1 MKGIVDRM
9 NFKKKSPFM
18 VKTAIACAV
27 SATLLLSG
35 CSGSAQSAQGVAATV
50 NGEKIMEA
58 DITSYIEQLRDNQEL
73 TDDSAW
79 AEYLETLNMTASDYR
94 EQIIEERIQDLLA
107 IQLAEKE
114 GISVEDSE
122 IDSYVESAKSGFET
136 DEDWQAALQKAGW
149 TEEQYRTSLKASL
162 LEQELMEN
170 AGSSDASD
178 DDVIEC
184 LSLYSDYYGHAK
196 RSSRIVFAA
205 DDTDNAQSV
214 LSQINAGTLSFEDAV
229 EQYSVES
236 TDSEGDMGWDVL
248 TAFSTA
254 YTDALDALSVGEVSP
269 LVQLDNGWCIIKCT
283 DTFDMPDNLD
293 SLDSVPSEIVEQIR
307 SILSSSSSSTAYDN
321 MVSEFRESSD
331 ITINDMPD
339 DVSYNVEVNLDSDE
353 S

>member
-1 MKGIVDRM
+1 
-9 NFKKKSPFM
+9 
-18 VKTAIACAV
+18 
-27 SATLLLSG
+27 
-35 CSGSAQSAQGVAATV
+35 
-50 NGEKIMEA
+50 
-58 DITSYIEQLRDNQEL
+58 
-73 TDDSAW
+73 
-79 AEYLETLNMTASDYR
+79 
-94 EQIIEERIQDLLA
+94 
-107 IQLAEKE
+107 
-114 GISVEDSE
+114 
-122 IDSYVESAKSGFET
+122 
-136 DEDWQAALQKAGW
+136 
-149 TEEQYRTSLKASL
+149 
-162 LEQELMEN
+162 MEN

-184 LSLYSDYYGHAK
+184 LSLYSAYYGHAK

-205 DDTDNAQSV
+205 DDTDTAQSV